1 MSETVARAEAAPA
14 GATLL
19 SHRQIL
25 TILSGLLLGMFLAAL
40 DQTIVASAMK
50 TIADQLHGQTLQA
63 WATTAYL
70 ITATI
75 TTPLYG
81 KLSDIYG
88 RKPLYLTAIGLFLAG
103 SLLSGIATSMYELA
117 AFRAVQ
123 GLGAGGL
130 MSLGMAI
137 LADITSPRE
146 RSRYT
151 GYFMAVFGVSSVAGP
166 VVGGLFAGLDS
177 FAGVAGWRW
186 VFLVNVPVALIAL
199 VVVAKVL
206 NVPHKRVDHRVD
218 FWGAGLLTVGLVPLL
233 IVAEQGREWGWASGT
248 AIAMY
253 VIGVLGLVGFVF
265 NEKRMGDEALLPL
278 RLFRSGTFSLGNTI
292 NFVMGIGMFGGMVS
306 LPLYLQIVKGA
317 SATTAGLMLLPLT
330 FGIMSAA
337 ATSGQVTSKT
347 GRYKV
352 FPIIGFALMAGALFA
367 FSTIGTDTS
376 LGFTLGVMFFMGAGL
391 GLCMQTL
398 LLAIQNNAE
407 PRDMGVAT
415 SSATFFRQIGG
426 TVGTAVFLSILFSSV
441 GDKIGNALTTA
452 FGNPDFQAALAKPEN
467 AQFAQGLKSGAGGV
481 DLNNTEFLKTLDPVL
496 ARPFL
501 DGFSGAI
508 DTVFLVGG
516 IVTLVGFALV
526 WFLKEVPLS
535 TRSGLERMN
544 DENEEAVAAASRA
557 LVRTRKGPALHE
569 VRGPFASPL
578 GDHHARPRR

>member
-1 MSETVARAEAAPA
+1 MSETVARAEVAPA

-166 VVGGLFAGLDS
+166 VVGGLFAGLGS

-544 DENEEAVAAASRA
+544 DEDEEAA
-557 LVRTRKGPALHE
+557 P
-569 VRGPFASPL
+569 PL
-578 GDHHARPRR
+578 PVH

>member
-14 GATLL
+14 GAALL

-233 IVAEQGREWGWASGT
+233 IVAEQGRDWGWASGT

-253 VIGVLGLVGFVF
+253 VIGGLGLIGFVL
-265 NEKRMGDEALLPL
+265 NEQRMGDEALLPL

-337 ATSGQVTSKT
+337 ATSGRFTSKT
-347 GRYKV
+347 GRYKL

-376 LGFTLGVMFFMGAGL
+376 LGFTLAVMFFMGAGL

-398 LLAIQNNAE
+398 MLAIQNNAE

-441 GDKIGNALTTA
+441 GDKIGNALTSA

-467 AQFAQGLKSGAGGV
+467 AHFAQGLKSGTGV

-544 DENEEAVAAASRA
+544 DENEEAVAAA
-557 LVRTRKGPALHE
+557 
-569 VRGPFASPL
+569 PL
-578 GDHHARPRR
+578 PIH